1 MYSPKDV
8 SSFEPQSVVRCP
20 LSSQMLPSLGMIL
33 FKTKP
38 FETFNICFS
47 GSNEKTGKADWQVPS
62 GDVALNQPLLI

>member
-8 SSFEPQSVVRCP
+8 SSFKSQSVVCCP

-33 FKTKP
+33 CNTKP
-38 FETFNICFS
+38 LETFNFCFS
-47 GSNEKTGKADWQVPS
+47 GSNEKTGKADWQGPS